1 MFLVHGAGP
10 PRQDMQADGHG
21 HVGLLGGLRLGPAVE
36 DREHTLRGQALRGRT
51 GCPLMIEIRLNAF
64 IVMAS
69 QLTAEN

>member
-1 MFLVHGAGP
+1 VLSAG
-10 PRQDMQADGHG
+10 QT
-21 HVGLLGGLRLGPAVE
+21 VL
-36 DREHTLRGQALRGRT
+36 GRT